1 MENIIFSSE
10 LTIPDVVV
18 LRNLA
23 DDIQRHRE
31 ANAPNSKPHHDGG
44 YSSNTSADKKTDAV
58 AGHGVS
64 ADRDAADIRKLTALN
79 DAESSDFLPTAIYE
93 HVVVPYV
100 AWARGIVR
108 HDTDVIMLTHLIL
121 YFTTSVPSALW
132 LYYRFNYFRGIL
144 HFVIQFWYMGTYT
157 LMMHQH
163 IHMNGILAKKP
174 FLRLADAYFPYI
186 TDPLM
191 GHTWNSYYYH
201 HVKHHHIE
209 GNGPDDLSSTIRY
222 QRDDILNF
230 LHYVGRFFFLVWL
243 DLPIYFFSKGR
254 KLNAAKTAFW
264 ELSDYFFLYTL
275 FCLNSRATTFVFLC
289 PLLILRLGLMVGNWG
304 QHAFVNADEPD
315 SDFRSSITLIDVPTK
330 DGLTVTGEV
339 DLRILLATRKS

>member
-1 MENIIFSSE
+1 MQKAVISFDPSVMST
-10 LTIPDVVV
+10 LDLGD
-18 LRNLA
+18 LR
-23 DDIQRHRE
+23 
-31 ANAPNSKPHHDGG
+31 SK
-44 YSSNTSADKKTDAV
+44 
-58 AGHGVS
+58 
-64 ADRDAADIRKLTALN
+64 
-79 DAESSDFLPTAIYE
+79 LPTAIYE

-315 SDFRSSITLIDVPTK
+315 SDFRSSITLIDVPAINRLKTRMLQLTK
-330 DGLTVTGEV
+330 GKNHIFPLKNTHCNF
-339 DLRILLATRKS
+339 LQLLGRNV